1 MIPKA
6 TYSRSNRLTLGPIMS
21 EALTTLAALVMM
33 LLSSPAG
40 IIIALVVIGLA
51 IWAPRFRWGLAMICL
66 ILVGGYLGLS
76 VYGSGQQY
84 RDCVAQIWDRKHPEV
99 VKARAQKEWQRECAM
114 RRLRG
119 QTPCTSAESP
129 FTADDITPVVR
140 PAGPCGHLSMEEL
153 RRADAEASR
162 AQLLTRR

>member
-1 MIPKA
+1 M
-6 TYSRSNRLTLGPIMS
+6 G
-21 EALTTLAALVMM
+21 EALTTLAALVIM

-40 IIIALVVIGLA
+40 IITASVVIGLA
-51 IWAPRFRWGLAMICL
+51 IWAPRVRWGLAMVCL
-66 ILVGGYLGLS
+66 VLAGGYLALA

-84 RDCVAQIWDRKHPEV
+84 RDCVAQMWDRKHPEA

-119 QTPCTSAESP
+119 QTPCASAEP
-129 FTADDITPVVR
+129 AFTADDVTPVVR
-140 PAGPCGHLSMEEL
+140 PAGPCGNLSMEQL